1 MYPLPFAI
9 QRPWLLLRDLM
20 VNRNQP
26 DLERLRSIRSP
37 ERFLWAILPHAART
51 FSACITMLPTTSAR
65 AAAIGYV
72 YCRILDTY
80 EDLAP
85 TPREGQR
92 MMRRFAARFARPE
105 FQEQNPA
112 GADGLLHAPAPP
124 LTGADP
130 VDLRDQAHL
139 LLVERCELIDRLFL
153 KLPAASRVA
162 IVHLVRDMA
171 GGMVW
176 AKRVFDDQ
184 DGLLHSPS
192 QLRHY
197 CNAVLGNPVAFAM
210 RLMMRRELTADERET
225 AMDVGELVQL
235 ANVTRDMEKDLLRG
249 VAYHPGLKPYLHFD
263 VKADLSVAG
272 SDGESKIHADARLR
286 TAEAVDAIRNARGQI
301 FDLAMA
307 QAPAYTRM
315 VEGIQFRRWSLSRA
329 SALLMLE
336 FTDRYYR
343 SCARRIDRPQ
353 WTGPRSSLR
362 LLFRAFPAFLSKR
375 STLRRVRQIERN
387 LVAAGNQAANGF
399 DPVPVRTDSD

>member
-1 MYPLPFAI
+1 VYPLPFAI
-9 QRPWLLLRDLM
+9 QRPWLLMRDLV

-51 FSACITMLPTTSAR
+51 FSACITMLPSASAK
-65 AAAIGYV
+65 AAAVGYV

-80 EDLAP
+80 EDMAP
-85 TPREGQR
+85 NPQEGQR
-92 MMRRFAARFARPE
+92 LMRQFASRFAKPE
-105 FQEQNPA
+105 VHLQAEAAKDKWIKTSAPLLK
-112 GADGLLHAPAPP
+112 GAQ
-124 LTGADP
+124 P
-130 VDLRDQAHL
+130 VDLRDQAHM
-139 LLVERCELIDRLFL
+139 LLVERCDLIDQVFL

-176 AKRVFDDQ
+176 AKRVFDQ
-184 DGLLHSPS
+184 QNGVIHGPS

-210 RLMMRRELTADERET
+210 RLMMRRELTSSEHQT

-235 ANVTRDMEKDLLRG
+235 ANVTRDIEKDLLRG
-249 VAYHPGLKPYLHFD
+249 VAYHPSLTPYFFEEHPR
-263 VKADLSVAG
+263 VDLSSSSAPA
-272 SDGESKIHADARLR
+272 KLNPTPA
-286 TAEAVDAIRNARGQI
+286 TDAIVRARSQI
-301 FDLAMA
+301 FDLAMV

-315 VEGIQFRRWSLSRA
+315 VESIPFRTWSLSRA

-343 SCARRIDRPQ
+343 SCARRIGRPQ
-353 WTGPRSSLR
+353 WPGPASSFR
-362 LLFRAFPAFLSKR
+362 LLLRAFPAFLSKR
-375 STLRRVRQIERN
+375 TTLKRVRQIERN
-387 LVAAGNQAANGF
+387 LLAAAQQTEF
-399 DPVPVRTDSD
+399 SDWG

>member
-9 QRPWLLLRDLM
+9 QRPWLLMRDLV
-20 VNRNQP
+20 VNRNRP
-26 DLERLRSIRSP
+26 DLDRLRSIRSP

-51 FSACITMLPTTSAR
+51 FSACITMLPSASAK
-65 AAAIGYV
+65 AAAVGYV

-85 TPREGQR
+85 NPQEGQR
-92 MMRRFAARFARPE
+92 LMRQFASRFAKPE
-105 FQEQNPA
+105 VQLQDDRANNSWVRD
-112 GADGLLHAPAPP
+112 GAPLLS
-124 LTGADP
+124 GAQP

-139 LLVERCELIDRLFL
+139 LLVERCALIDRVFL

-176 AKRVFDDQ
+176 AKRVFDQQ
-184 DGLLHSPS
+184 DGLIQSPS

-210 RLMMRRELTADERET
+210 RLMMRRELTTAERQT

-235 ANVTRDMEKDLLRG
+235 ANVTRDIEKDLQRG
-249 VAYHPGLKPYLHFD
+249 VGYHPCLTPFFFEEHQR
-263 VKADLSVAG
+263 VDLSSA
-272 SDGESKIHADARLR
+272 
-286 TAEAVDAIRNARGQI
+286 TASAKLNPSPATDAIIRARSQI
-301 FDLAMA
+301 FDLAMV

-315 VEGIQFRRWSLSRA
+315 VESIPFRPWNLSRA
-329 SALLMLE
+329 SAVLMLE

-343 SCARRIDRPQ
+343 SCARRIGRPQ
-353 WTGPRSSLR
+353 WPGPRSSFR
-362 LLFRAFPAFLSKR
+362 LLLRAFPAFLSKR
-375 STLRRVRQIERN
+375 MTLKRVRQIERN
-387 LVAAGNQAANGF
+387 LLAAAQQTEI
-399 DPVPVRTDSD
+399 TDWN

>member
-9 QRPWLLLRDLM
+9 QRPWLLMRDLV
-20 VNRNQP
+20 VNRNAP
-26 DLERLRSIRSP
+26 NLDRLRSIRSP

-51 FSACITMLPTTSAR
+51 FSACITMLPSASAQ
-65 AAAIGYV
+65 AAAVGYV

-85 TPREGQR
+85 TPQQGQKLLR
-92 MMRRFAARFARPE
+92 DFAARFARPE
-105 FQEQNPA
+105 VQMEANSPSKSSSGESGALLTA
-112 GADGLLHAPAPP
+112 GAPQLH
-124 LTGADP
+124 GANP

-139 LLVERCELIDRLFL
+139 LLVERCDLIDRVFL

-176 AKRVFDDQ
+176 AKRVFDQ
-184 DGLLHSPS
+184 QNGVIQSPS

-210 RLMMRRELTADERET
+210 RLMMRRELTPPERET

-235 ANVTRDMEKDLLRG
+235 ANVTRDIEKDLERG
-249 VAYHPGLKPYLHFD
+249 VAYHPILQPGTPTSAD
-263 VKADLSVAG
+263 V
-272 SDGESKIHADARLR
+272 IRQARS
-286 TAEAVDAIRNARGQI
+286 QI

-315 VEGIQFRRWSLSRA
+315 VESIGFRFFSLSRA

-343 SCARRIDRPQ
+343 SCARRIERPV
-353 WTGPRSSLR
+353 WKGPRSSIW
-362 LLFRAFPAFLSKR
+362 LLMRTFPAFLSR
-375 STLRRVRQIERN
+375 RATLKRVRQIEAN
-387 LVAAGNQAANGF
+387 LTAAGLSSEWVGAGI
-399 DPVPVRTDSD
+399 R